1 MSGVTAP
8 ASVLDDLE
16 ARGLVHDSTDR
27 AALASLLAGGPV
39 SIYYGCDPT
48 SDSLHIGN
56 LIGLLVLRRLQDAGH
71 RPVALAGGATG
82 MVGDPSGRSEE
93 RNLLDDATL
102 TANVAAIKAQMAR
115 VLDFDDG
122 RALLVDN
129 RDWTAEVTLVDFLRD
144 VGKHVTVNQMLARES
159 VKARLGG
166 EHGIS
171 YTEFSYMLLQA
182 HDYLHLHRT
191 LGVAMQIGGSD
202 QWGNIVAGIDLI
214 RRVTGDAAH
223 GLSWPLLTA
232 PDGSK
237 LGKSTGTRIGLN
249 PAHTSP
255 YQFFQHFMQ
264 TDDRQVREYLAKFT
278 LLPLDAIDAVAADHA
293 SHPERRAGQRR
304 LAEEVTRLVHGP
316 DAMAA
321 AAEATDVLFGASPLA
336 AGAGG
341 AGGRG
346 GGGAHGAAAVGGR
359 AGGGRRRRPPVGGVG
374 PGVVQGRRPPVA
386 GAGGGVGQRR
396 AGGPGGGGRRRRG
409 APRALRP
416 AAQGEAELRAA
427 GRGKPG
433 GAGTDVTGAAL
444 QNVAPSRAASLA
456 LAVSQE
462 IPWKH
467 AAQVDALRVA
477 R

>member
-27 AALASLLAGGPV
+27 TALASLLAGGPV

-48 SDSLHIGN
+48 SDSLHVGN

-115 VLDFDDG
+115 VLDFDAG

-129 RDWTAEVTLVDFLRD
+129 RDWTADVTLVDFLRD

-159 VKARLGG
+159 VKARLGS

-223 GLSWPLLTA
+223 GLSWPLVTA

-237 LGKSTGTRIGLN
+237 LGKSTGARIGLN

-278 LLPLDAIDAVAADHA
+278 LLPLDVIDAVAADHA

-304 LAEEVTRLVHGP
+304 LAEEVTCLVHGP

-336 AGAGG
+336 AGPEAL
-341 AGGRG
+341 AVV
-346 GGGAHGAAAVGGR
+346 AEEVPTAPLPSAAELAVGVDVVPLLVESGL
-359 AGGGRRRRPPVGGVG
+359 ASSKGDARRSLEQGAVSVNGERVG
-374 PGVVQGRRPPVA
+374 PGAAVDA
-386 GAGGGVGQRR
+386 GAVLH
-396 AGGPGGGGRRRRG
+396 GRYVLLRKGKRSY
-409 APRALRP
+409 ALLV
-416 AAQGEAELRAA
+416 AENPA
-427 GRGKPG
+427 GREQ
-433 GAGTDVTGAAL
+433 T
-444 QNVAPSRAASLA
+444 
-456 LAVSQE
+456 
-462 IPWKH
+462 
-467 AAQVDALRVA
+467 
-477 R
+477 